1 MEELYKKSY
10 EGENLYATLCNE
22 EAQSF
27 MKCFWSDCVL
37 SMEEIMEARQEGETA
52 FIVVFRMLGA
62 ELFPVK
68 KGVRERFSFYKKNEP
83 EAKVFL
89 LDYGSDTVYSLS
101 WDEAEAIMRK
111 KVLRTYYL

>member
-52 FIVVFRMLGA
+52 FIVVFRKLGA

-68 KGVRERFSFYKKNEP
+68 KGVSERFTFYEREEKD
-83 EAKVFL
+83 AKVFL

-101 WDEAEAIMRK
+101 WDEAEAILGN
-111 KVLRTYYL
+111 KVLRRFYL

>member
-27 MKCFWSDCVL
+27 MKCFLSDCVL

-52 FIVVFRMLGA
+52 FIVVFRRLGA
-62 ELFPVK
+62 ELFSVK
-68 KGVRERFSFYKKNEP
+68 KGVSERFTFYEREEKD
-83 EAKVFL
+83 AKVFL
-89 LDYGSDTVYSLS
+89 LDYDSECVYSLS
-101 WDEAEAIMRK
+101 WDEAEAILGN
-111 KVLRTYYL
+111 KVLRRFYL

>member
-10 EGENLYATLCNE
+10 KGENLYARLCNE

-27 MKCFWSDCVL
+27 MKCYWSDCVL
-37 SMEEIMEARQEGETA
+37 SMEEIMEAQKEGETA
-52 FIVVFRMLGA
+52 FIVVFRKLGA

-68 KGVRERFSFYKKNEP
+68 KGVSKRFSFYKKNEP

-89 LDYGSDTVYSLS
+89 LDYDYEAVYSLS
-101 WDEAEAIMRK
+101 WDEAETILGN
-111 KVLRTYYL
+111 KVLRRFYL

>member
-52 FIVVFRMLGA
+52 FIAVFRKLGA

-68 KGVRERFSFYKKNEP
+68 KGVSERFTFYEREEKD
-83 EAKVFL
+83 AKVFL

-101 WDEAEAIMRK
+101 WDEAEAILGN
-111 KVLRTYYL
+111 KVLRRFYL

>member
-10 EGENLYATLCNE
+10 KGENLYATLCNR

-27 MKCFWSDCVL
+27 MEGYWSDCVL
-37 SMEEIMEARQEGETA
+37 SMEEIMEARKEGETA
-52 FIVVFRMLGA
+52 FIVVFRKLGA

-68 KGVRERFSFYKKNEP
+68 KGVSERFSFYKKNAP

-89 LDYGSDTVYSLS
+89 LDYDSECVYSLS
-101 WDEAEAIMRK
+101 WDDAETILGN
-111 KVLRTYYL
+111 KVLRRFYL

>member
-1 MEELYKKSY
+1 MEEIFKKSY
-10 EGENLYATLCNE
+10 KGENLYATLCNE

-52 FIVVFRMLGA
+52 FIVVFRRLGA

-68 KGVRERFSFYKKNEP
+68 KGVSERFTFYEREEKD
-83 EAKVFL
+83 AKVFL
-89 LDYGSDTVYSLS
+89 LDYDSECVYSLS
-101 WDEAEAIMRK
+101 WDEAEAILGN
-111 KVLRTYYL
+111 KVLRRFYL